1 MTPGGSKRG
10 ENEFLGKKRKRHVL
24 TLPKTKFHAKN
35 QKNLSRGSPGKLSER
50 DRERDRETER
60 DGPEYKG
67 PRDAI
72 AKPSDQ
78 KSCARDKKI
87 VELARLSLM
96 QKN

>member
-1 MTPGGSKRG
+1 MPIFTPPGGSKRG

-35 QKNLSRGSPGKLSER
+35 QRNLSRVFPGKKGKTER
-50 DRERDRETER
+50 QTER

-67 PRDAI
+67 PPDAI

-78 KSCARDKKI
+78 KLCGSVVHLILCI
-87 VELARLSLM
+87 HH
-96 QKN
+96 

>member
-1 MTPGGSKRG
+1 MAILAKNAYFLPPGGSKRG

-35 QKNLSRGSPGKLSER
+35 QKNLSRGSPGKLSETERQR
-50 DRERDRETER
+50 DRQRDR

-67 PRDAI
+67 PPDAI

-78 KSCARDKKI
+78 KCFIRP
-87 VELARLSLM
+87 LL
-96 QKN
+96 